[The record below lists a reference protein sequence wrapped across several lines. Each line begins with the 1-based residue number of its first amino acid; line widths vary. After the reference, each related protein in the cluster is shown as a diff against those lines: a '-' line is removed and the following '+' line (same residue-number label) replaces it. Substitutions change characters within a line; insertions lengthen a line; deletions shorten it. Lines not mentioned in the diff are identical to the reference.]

1 MLTKRVNLINDVP
14 IETVA
19 KMMGHKDLKTN
30 EIYARMSN
38 KKVGDDM
45 KRIIKSSKSKFK
57 VFEDRDM
64 PIVEEYNY
72 FKFRDR
78 YEKRYGNNQ

>member
-1 MLTKRVNLINDVP
+1 
-14 IETVA
+14 
-19 KMMGHKDLKTN
+19 
-30 EIYARMSN
+30 MSN

>member
-1 MLTKRVNLINDVP
+1 MP

-19 KMMGHKDLKTN
+19 KMMGHKDLKTT
-30 EIYARMSN
+30 EIYTCMSN
-38 KKVGDDM
+38 KKVGDDI

-57 VFEDRDM
+57 LFENRNM
-64 PIVEEYNY
+64 PIVEKYNY
-72 FKFRDR
+72 FEFRNR